1 MISLQEN
8 VLLAPYTTFKIGG
21 PARRFVRVSTAQQL
35 QEAFEWA
42 KMKDVQTFLL
52 GGGSNILV
60 SDKGF
65 DGLVIHLESTP
76 PRREEFS
83 LIAFAGTTLSSV
95 VDMARDCSL
104 EGMQNL
110 SGIPGLVGGA
120 VRGNAGAF
128 GVEMK
133 DVVFSVQALHGKT
146 LEEKIFSNKECHF
159 SYRTSVFKEEGWI
172 VTEVLFKLR
181 PGDKEKLAKIMEDVV
196 AQRNAKHN
204 QSALCAGSFFI
215 NPVVENEE
223 LRKEFEKETNASCRE
238 KKVPAGWLIDK
249 MGLRGKKMGGAMVS
263 EMHPNYII
271 NTGDARAEDVVM
283 LMSYIKQQV
292 RDGLGVQ
299 LTQEVQLV
307 GFD

>member
-8 VLLAPYTTFKIGG
+8 IALAPYTTFKIGG
-21 PARRFVRVSTAQQL
+21 PARWFACVRTAEEL
-35 QEAFEWA
+35 QEAFMWA
-42 KMKDVQTFLL
+42 KEKGMQTFLL

-65 DGLVIHLESTP
+65 SGLVIRLEQSDP
-76 PRREEFS
+76 KREELS
-83 LIAFAGTTLSSV
+83 LIAFAGTTLGSV
-95 VDMARDCSL
+95 VDMARDYSL

-110 SGIPGLVGGA
+110 AGIPGLVGGA

-128 GVEMK
+128 GVEVK
-133 DVVFSVQALHGKT
+133 DIIFSVKALHPETLQEKVFSN
-146 LEEKIFSNKECHF
+146 EECHF
-159 SYRTSVFKEEGWI
+159 SYRSSVFKEEGWI
-172 VTEVLFKLR
+172 VTEATFKLR
-181 PGDKEKLAKIMEDVV
+181 PGKKEFLAKTMEDIV
-196 AQRNAKHN
+196 AQRNEKHN

-215 NPVVENEE
+215 NPVVENED
-223 LRKEFEKETNASCRE
+223 LRKEFEKESNSICRE

-249 MGLRGKKMGGAMVS
+249 MGLRGKRIGDAMVS
-263 EMHPNYII
+263 EMHPNYIV
-271 NTGDARAEDVVM
+271 NAGEATAEDVVM

-307 GFD
+307 GFE

>member
-8 VLLAPYTTFKIGG
+8 IALAPYTTFKIGG
-21 PARRFVRVSTAQQL
+21 PARWFACVRTAEEL
-35 QEAFEWA
+35 QEAFMWA
-42 KMKDVQTFLL
+42 KEKGIQTFLL

-65 DGLVIHLESTP
+65 SGLVIRLEQSDP
-76 PRREEFS
+76 KREELS
-83 LIAFAGTTLSSV
+83 LIAFAGTTLGSV
-95 VDMARDCSL
+95 VDMARDYSL

-110 SGIPGLVGGA
+110 AGIPGLVGGA

-128 GVEMK
+128 GVEVK
-133 DVVFSVQALHGKT
+133 DIIFSVKALHPET
-146 LEEKIFSNKECHF
+146 LQEKVFYNEECHF
-159 SYRTSVFKEEGWI
+159 SYRSSVFKEEGWI
-172 VTEVLFKLR
+172 VTEVIFKLR
-181 PGDKEKLAKIMEDVV
+181 PGKKEVLAKTMEEIVT
-196 AQRNAKHN
+196 QRNAKHN

-215 NPVVENEE
+215 NPVVENED
-223 LRKEFEKETNASCRE
+223 LRKEFEKESNSICRE

-249 MGLRGKKMGGAMVS
+249 MGLRGKRIGDAMVS
-263 EMHPNYII
+263 EMHPNYIV
-271 NTGDARAEDVVM
+271 NAGEATAEDVVM

-307 GFD
+307 GFE

>member
-8 VLLAPYTTFKIGG
+8 IALAPYTTFKIGG
-21 PARRFVRVSTAQQL
+21 PARWFACVRTAEEL
-35 QEAFEWA
+35 QEAFMWA
-42 KMKDVQTFLL
+42 KEKGMQTFLL

-65 DGLVIHLESTP
+65 SGLVIRLEQSDP
-76 PRREEFS
+76 KREELS
-83 LIAFAGTTLSSV
+83 LIAFAGTTLGSV
-95 VDMARDCSL
+95 VDMARDYSL

-110 SGIPGLVGGA
+110 AGIPGLVGGA

-128 GVEMK
+128 GVEVK
-133 DVVFSVQALHGKT
+133 DIIFSVKALHPETLQEKVFSN
-146 LEEKIFSNKECHF
+146 EECHF
-159 SYRTSVFKEEGWI
+159 SYRSSVFKEEGWI
-172 VTEVLFKLR
+172 VTEATFKLR
-181 PGDKEKLAKIMEDVV
+181 PGKKEVLAKTMEDIV
-196 AQRNAKHN
+196 AQRNEKHN

-215 NPVVENEE
+215 NPVVENED
-223 LRKEFEKETNASCRE
+223 LRKEFEKESNSICRE

-249 MGLRGKKMGGAMVS
+249 MGLRGKRIGDAMVS
-263 EMHPNYII
+263 EMHPNYIV
-271 NTGDARAEDVVM
+271 NAGEATAEDVVM

-307 GFD
+307 GFE

>member
-1 MISLQEN
+1 MLSIQEN
-8 VLLAPYTTFKIGG
+8 ILLAPYTTFKIGG
-21 PARRFVRVSTAQQL
+21 PARWFVCVRTAKEL
-35 QEAFEWA
+35 QEAFVWA
-42 KMKDVQTFLL
+42 KTKELQTFLL

-65 DGLVIHLESTP
+65 SGLVIHLESSD
-76 PRREEFS
+76 PRREDFS

-110 SGIPGLVGGA
+110 AGIPGLVGGA

-133 DVVFSVQALHGKT
+133 DIVFSVKALNGKT
-146 LEEKIFSNKECHF
+146 LEEKVFSNEECHF
-159 SYRTSVFKEEGWI
+159 SYRMSVFKEEGWI
-172 VTEVLFKLR
+172 VTEVVFKLR
-181 PGDKEKLAKIMEDVV
+181 PGDKETLAKTMEEIV
-196 AQRNAKHN
+196 AQRNAKHD
-204 QSALCAGSFFI
+204 QSAFCAGSFFI
-215 NPVVENEE
+215 NPIVENEE
-223 LRKEFEKETNASCRE
+223 LRKEFEKETNVLCRE
-238 KKVPAGWLIDK
+238 NKVPAGWLIDK
-249 MGLRGKKMGGAMVS
+249 MGLRGKQMGGAMVS
-263 EMHPNYII
+263 EMHPNYIV
-271 NTGDARAEDVVM
+271 NTGEATAEDVVM
-283 LMSYIKQQV
+283 LMSYVKQQV